1 MLDLKNMR
9 IAFVGSGK
17 VATALAHIFHQSG
30 IRISGISSRNEST
43 GLALAKELNSEFYRN
58 PQDLLADVIFVATN
72 DDSVRALRNIFPTT
86 QFVVYTAGAVS
97 LNDFPKDHWGVFYP
111 LQSFSLSRSLSS
123 SEIPILL
130 EAPAEILQ
138 EILVDL
144 CQLVGLNHALCDS
157 KTRADY
163 HLAAVFVNN
172 FVNHILYK
180 GQSQL
185 TEKGLDGN
193 LLNALIKETVSKLE
207 TISAFDAQT
216 GPARR
221 NDKETMDAH
230 RSLLNEEDRKLYDV
244 LTDSILKT
252 YSKHD

>member
-1 MLDLKNMR
+1 
-9 IAFVGSGK
+9 
-17 VATALAHIFHQSG
+17 
-30 IRISGISSRNEST
+30 
-43 GLALAKELNSEFYRN
+43 
-58 PQDLLADVIFVATN
+58 
-72 DDSVRALRNIFPTT
+72 
-86 QFVVYTAGAVS
+86 
-97 LNDFPKDHWGVFYP
+97 
-111 LQSFSLSRSLSS
+111 
-123 SEIPILL
+123 
-130 EAPAEILQ
+130 
-138 EILVDL
+138 
-144 CQLVGLNHALCDS
+144 
-157 KTRADY
+157 
-163 HLAAVFVNN
+163 
-172 FVNHILYK
+172 K

-207 TISAFDAQT
+207 TISAYDAQT